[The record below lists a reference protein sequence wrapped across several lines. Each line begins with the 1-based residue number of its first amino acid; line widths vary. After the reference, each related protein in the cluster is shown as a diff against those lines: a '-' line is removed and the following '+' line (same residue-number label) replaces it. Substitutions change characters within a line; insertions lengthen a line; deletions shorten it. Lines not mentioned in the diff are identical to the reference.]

1 MGRQYSIPMAPFGP
15 IPPHTAPGSNV
26 WTVVLL
32 GERSDSKAWFLS
44 EEIPLFP
51 RFMVS
56 RANHKENAYVL
67 PFRLVRGYTSPP
79 SQEIAALKGAA
90 ISCTR
95 AGVTPRDK
103 TGPDSQSGDWRAL
116 APGFYY
122 ALTENPRASL
132 LPPCLRADFGRVFK
146 RNT

>member
-1 MGRQYSIPMAPFGP
+1 MGRQYSVPMAPFGP

-26 WTVVLL
+26 WAVVLL

-51 RFMVS
+51 RFMVF

-67 PFRLVRGYTSPP
+67 PFCLVRSYTSPP

-95 AGVTPRDK
+95 VGVTPRDK
-103 TGPDSQSGDWRAL
+103 TGPDSQCRGTGGHLHPAFTTLLRKTPEHPFSPPACGPIL
-116 APGFYY
+116 AEF
-122 ALTENPRASL
+122 
-132 LPPCLRADFGRVFK
+132 
-146 RNT
+146 